1 MKRYGAFLSEESKT
15 LLTSVRNFVD
25 KEMMP
30 VRIQLDESREACEV
44 IIDKLV
50 KMGMQRYGLSPKYGG
65 VQIGSAVEYVAVCEE
80 LARGDSGIATEMTCP
95 EWLFGPAMRARNK
108 AVLEKLMTPFCS
120 DERHTACFALTEPA
134 GGCNGEDP
142 TQRGMAL
149 KTIARLDGAQWV
161 INGSKRWPGGAGIA
175 EVYGILCTTD
185 PSLGE
190 EGVALIYV
198 PAGVGGLTFGK
209 PENKMGMRFSD
220 VNADVYLDNVRVPK
234 EYRLAGPGEDWKL
247 FRAALSWGRLSS
259 AAFAV
264 GNAQAVLEIVIDYTA
279 NRFYKGKAVREHS
292 LQAAMIADMIIGI
305 ESARAY
311 YLTVAAMFDRGGEF
325 GDAGDA
331 FLMGKASGAKVY
343 ACDVAEQV
351 CNRAMELM
359 GAYAY
364 TKEYHVEKYLRD
376 FKIIQLWEGGGQL
389 GRLEA
394 AMGYY
399 PIP

>member
-142 TQRGMAL
+142 TQRGKAL

-198 PAGVGGLTFGK
+198 PAAFALTSQTR
-209 PENKMGMRFSD
+209 NKSCVHDVIPMCIWITARAERIPLAARDEAVSRRFI
-220 VNADVYLDNVRVPK
+220 LGTPPQRRF
-234 EYRLAGPGEDWKL
+234 RLGQ
-247 FRAALSWGRLSS
+247 RAAVSKSTSITRHRLQGKRTSFPPGR
-259 AAFAV
+259 
-264 GNAQAVLEIVIDYTA
+264 
-279 NRFYKGKAVREHS
+279 R
-292 LQAAMIADMIIGI
+292 
-305 ESARAY
+305 
-311 YLTVAAMFDRGGEF
+311 
-325 GDAGDA
+325 
-331 FLMGKASGAKVY
+331 
-343 ACDVAEQV
+343 
-351 CNRAMELM
+351 
-359 GAYAY
+359 
-364 TKEYHVEKYLRD
+364 
-376 FKIIQLWEGGGQL
+376 
-389 GRLEA
+389 
-394 AMGYY
+394 
-399 PIP
+399 

>member
-209 PENKMGMRFSD
+209 PESKMGMRFSD

-343 ACDVAEQV
+343 ACDVTEQV

-399 PIP
+399 PIA

>member
-142 TQRGMAL
+142 TQRGKAL